1 MKNRKLPSI
10 PTKAELRGLQK
21 FMWDE
26 VVRLN
31 DLKTEDYEKYLKR
44 VTILSSRGF
53 EVVCSEFTREVTEVN
68 LTNSNRK

>member
-10 PTKAELRGLQK
+10 PTKAELKRLQK

-31 DLKTEDYEKYLKR
+31 DLKDEDYEKYLKR
-44 VTILSSRGF
+44 VKILASRGF
-53 EVVCSEFTREVTEVN
+53 EVVSSVFTHEVTEVN
-68 LTNSNRK
+68 LTSSNRK

>member
-10 PTKAELRGLQK
+10 PTKAELKGLRK
-21 FMWDE
+21 FMFDE

-31 DLKTEDYEKYLKR
+31 DLKNEDYENYLKR
-44 VTILSSRGF
+44 VNVLTSRGF

>member
-10 PTKAELRGLQK
+10 PTKAELKRLQK
-21 FMWDE
+21 FMRDE

-44 VTILSSRGF
+44 VRILSSRGF
-53 EVVCSEFTREVTEVN
+53 EVVCSVFTHEVMDLS
-68 LTNSNRK
+68 LTNSN